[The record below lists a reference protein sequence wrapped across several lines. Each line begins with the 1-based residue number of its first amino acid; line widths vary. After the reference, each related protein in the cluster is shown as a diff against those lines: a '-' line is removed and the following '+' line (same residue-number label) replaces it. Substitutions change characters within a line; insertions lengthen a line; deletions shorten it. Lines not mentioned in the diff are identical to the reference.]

1 MTTIIKGDGQKKG
14 RQPEK
19 PGGRDFVVIVEQSR
33 DKMAQH
39 FTRIAK
45 TKYPNISSFSKLGVF
60 IVRLSFV

>member
-1 MTTIIKGDGQKKG
+1 MTTIIKGDGKKKG

-19 PGGRDFVVIVEQSR
+19 PGGGDFVVIVEQSK

-45 TKYPNISSFSKLGVF
+45 TK
-60 IVRLSFV
+60 

>member
-1 MTTIIKGDGQKKG
+1 MTTIIKGDDQKKG
-14 RQPEK
+14 QQPEK

-45 TKYPNISSFSKLGVF
+45 TK
-60 IVRLSFV
+60 

>member
-1 MTTIIKGDGQKKG
+1 MTTIVKGDGQKKG

-19 PGGRDFVVIVEQSR
+19 PGGRDFVVVEQSR

-45 TKYPNISSFSKLGVF
+45 KKYQTFH
-60 IVRLSFV
+60 LSVNLVCLL